1 MKSVRPLVIALALA
15 LSAGG
20 CASSPAGSQAAA
32 ADAARDQAKLA
43 AANAH
48 ADAPVHTVRFLR
60 PIHSIELIDPVAVLV
75 WETPTKAWLVDLRA
89 SAACAHLD
97 SSLRFSID
105 TMSDTLNDSNGWI
118 DGDHGTRCKIERI
131 REIDVPGYRAALR
144 DDGMAG

>member
-1 MKSVRPLVIALALA
+1 MKKNIPTVLALSLA
-15 LSAGG
+15 LSAAA
-20 CASSPAGSQAAA
+20 CASSPTTVAGAAA
-32 ADAARDQAKLA
+32 EAARDSAKLA
-43 AANAH
+43 AANSH

-60 PIHSIELIDPVAVLV
+60 PIHSIELIDPIAVLV

-89 SAACAHLD
+89 SAACTHLD

>member
-1 MKSVRPLVIALALA
+1 MNIASPHAFALALV
-15 LSAGG
+15 LSAAG
-20 CASSPAGSQAAA
+20 CASSPYAGQAAA
-32 ADAARDQAKLA
+32 AEAARDSAKLA
-43 AANAH
+43 AANSH

-60 PIHSIELIDPVAVLV
+60 PIHSIELIHPVAVLV
-75 WETPTKAWLVDLRA
+75 WETPTKAWLVDLRP
-89 SAACAHLD
+89 SAACTHLD
-97 SSLRFSID
+97 RSLRFQID